1 MSVLQGLPHHV
12 SGVAQ
17 AAQPDF
23 TTGTPLFMGLN
34 VIYGQGHCVSTE
46 LETLLYVLIFTLSGG
61 ILPWR
66 HRAFDDHDRTS
77 VKSGVMTSNIEF
89 SRRVLTYVPQECWD
103 VLERLRKLFFT
114 PAYITSVTCADFI
127 AELRL

>member
-46 LETLLYVLIFTLSGG
+46 LETLLYVSIFTLSGG

-66 HRAFDDHDRTS
+66 HRAFDDHDHTS

-89 SRRVLTYVPQECWD
+89 SRRVLTYVPQECWSACASCFLHLHIPQ
-103 VLERLRKLFFT
+103 VSLV
-114 PAYITSVTCADFI
+114 PTSLLSFACN
-127 AELRL
+127 